1 MHASFRRQLI
11 LDRIKE
17 DGRVQVAELSQT
29 LGVSRM
35 TIHRDL
41 SRLAEEGLVR
51 RVRGG
56 AEALTEPGDLLG
68 GGRCPMCSMR
78 VRQRT
83 AFIVQCAEGAQLRAC
98 CPHCG
103 LLLLD
108 SRPSAVSALAADFL
122 HGRMI
127 NVRTATFLVEP
138 NLTVCCTPSVLCFQQ
153 REDAIR
159 FQKGFG
165 GWVMDLFQA
174 QAHLRGVMR
183 LKTMMDEP

>member
-1 MHASFRRQLI
+1 MQAAQRRQYI
-11 LDRIKE
+11 LERIQE
-17 DGRVQVAELSQT
+17 EGRVQAANLSQD

-41 SRLAEEGLVR
+41 TRLAEEGLVR

-56 AEALTEPGDLLG
+56 AEALTEPAETSEAHCAL
-68 GGRCPMCSMR
+68 CSMR
-78 VRQRT
+78 VRPRT
-83 AFIVQCAEGAQLRAC
+83 TFVLQCADGSQVRAC

-108 SRPSAVSALAADFL
+108 ARPEAVSALAADFL

-138 NLTVCCTPSVLCFQQ
+138 DITICCTPAVLCFQ
-153 REDAIR
+153 RHEDAVR

-165 GWVMDLFQA
+165 GRVMTLDQA
-174 QAHLRGVMR
+174 QDHLRGAMR
-183 LKTMMDEP
+183 LV